1 MLLAF
6 LTAITL
12 TMPEFYEDGSPLPS
26 RPYVAVI
33 YDADATPPFPVAA
46 DVGYPT
52 EVISVSV
59 PGDYGAWYAVAF
71 EVESRLASAPS
82 ETVEKRAASGCYSCH
97 L

>member
-6 LTAITL
+6 LVSITL
-12 TMPEFYEDGSPLPS
+12 TMPELYNDGSVLPMK
-26 RPYVAVI
+26 PFVAVI
-33 YDADATPPFPVAA
+33 YDADAEPPAIVAA
-46 DVGYPT
+46 SVGYPT

-71 EVESRLASAPS
+71 EVSTRLASIPS
-82 ETVEKRAASGCYSCH
+82 ETVTKRLEQGCYSCH